1 LELELNMNSVYSFA
15 KCVLDFSEI
24 LNFTKAIHVIQVWF
38 QNRRAKWRKKE
49 KVGPQCHPYSPY
61 MGYPAPGIAIG
72 PRPIVPSPQS
82 YTDLLLK
89 AYHSQMQNRNT
100 RTFGAQMPHVSGLYG
115 TQQLMS
121 PDLYSLAMR
130 GLMYPPNLVKLS
142 PPTPDISFQNLL
154 AELSVKSKASAERLS
169 FSPVLENDRN
179 SIIGNLRQK
188 CVRDAAE
195 RTEDLNRPLTP

>member
-1 LELELNMNSVYSFA
+1 
-15 KCVLDFSEI
+15 
-24 LNFTKAIHVIQVWF
+24 
-38 QNRRAKWRKKE
+38 
-49 KVGPQCHPYSPY
+49 
-61 MGYPAPGIAIG
+61 MGYPTPGIAIG

-89 AYHSQMQNRNT
+89 AYHTQMQSRNT
-100 RTFGAQMPHVSGLYG
+100 RTFGQLPHVSSLYG

-154 AELSVKSKASAERLS
+154 AELSVKSKASSERLS

-188 CVRDAAE
+188 CVRESAD
-195 RTEDLNRPLTP
+195 RPEDITRPLTP